1 MRRTSTLVT
10 TLCGALLLPLAAGAQ
25 TANAD
30 LAGRVGKLEQ
40 ALSNRGLIDLL
51 NQVENLKQENQA
63 LRGQIENQGYEIEQ
77 LKKGQ
82 AAVYGDID
90 RRLQTLEG
98 GAPAPQVVGD
108 APLPMLAPAPGDA
121 VAGTPAPQ
129 SALQVETQGQPP
141 AAPPALEQDPLMAP
155 GDAPLPGTD
164 EAAALDADAVG
175 GAGTPPSTPIQ
186 PTLAPAPLP
195 GRPVAGV
202 TNPGEAAPPL
212 AQGPTLDDA
221 ASEAAYRD
229 AFSLLRAG
237 EYERAV
243 TAFNDFQTNFPQ
255 SQYGDNA
262 QYWLAEAHYAQR
274 DYAAAV
280 TAYEKMLSH
289 YPASR
294 KLSHA
299 MLKIGYSY
307 DSLGQPAE
315 ARAMLEDLRQRFPG
329 SAAARLA
336 EERLSQIKPAP

>member
-1 MRRTSTLVT
+1 MRRKSTLVT
-10 TLCGALLLPLAAGAQ
+10 TLCSALLLPMAAGAQ
-25 TANAD
+25 SPDAN
-30 LAGRVGKLEQ
+30 LAGRVVKLEQ
-40 ALSNRGLIDLL
+40 ALSNRGLLDLL
-51 NQVENLKQENQA
+51 NQVESLKQENQS
-63 LRGQIENQGYEIEQ
+63 LRGQLENQGYEIEQ

-82 AAVYGDID
+82 AAVYLDMD
-90 RRLQTLEG
+90 RRLQTIEG
-98 GAPAPQVVGD
+98 GAPGVPGA

-129 SALQVETQGQPP
+129 SALQVETEGGTPPLP
-141 AAPPALEQDPLMAP
+141 AAQDPLA
-155 GDAPLPGTD
+155 GDGNLLPPPMND
-164 EAAALDADAVG
+164 AAAALDAEAVAG
-175 GAGTPPSTPIQ
+175 APGAGSPPAPIQ

-195 GRPVAGV
+195 GRRPAGV
-202 TNPGEAAPPL
+202 TEPGQPGPAL
-212 AQGPTLDDA
+212 AQAPTLDDA

-243 TAFNDFQTNFPQ
+243 AAFNDFQTNFPQ

-280 TAYEKMLSH
+280 TEYQKMLVN
-289 YPASR
+289 YPASLKR
-294 KLSHA
+294 SHA

-315 ARAMLEDLRQRFPG
+315 ARAMLDELRQRFPG

-336 EERLSQIKPAP
+336 EERLSQLTAAP

>member
-1 MRRTSTLVT
+1 MRFTSTLVT
-10 TLCGALLLPLAAGAQ
+10 TLCGALLLPMTAGAQ

-82 AAVYGDID
+82 AAVYGDMD

-98 GAPAPQVVGD
+98 GAPAQPAGE

-129 SALQVETQGQPP
+129 SALQVETEGLPP
-141 AAPPALEQDPLMAP
+141 VAPPPGQDPL
-155 GDAPLPGTD
+155 DAADGSLPPD
-164 EAAALDADAVG
+164 VDDAAALDADAVG
-175 GAGTPPSTPIQ
+175 GAGASAPPPIQ
-186 PTLAPAPLP
+186 PTLAPAPMP
-195 GRPVAGV
+195 GRPAAGV
-202 TNPGEAAPPL
+202 TSPGEAAPAL
-212 AQGPTLDDA
+212 VQGPTLDDA

-229 AFSLLRAG
+229 AFSLLRGG

-243 TAFNDFQTNFPQ
+243 TAFTDFQANFPQ

-262 QYWLAEAHYAQR
+262 QYWLAEAHYAKR

-280 TAYEKMLSH
+280 TEYQKMLTR

-299 MLKIGYSY
+299 MLKIGYSH

-336 EERLSQIKPAP
+336 EERLGQIKPAP